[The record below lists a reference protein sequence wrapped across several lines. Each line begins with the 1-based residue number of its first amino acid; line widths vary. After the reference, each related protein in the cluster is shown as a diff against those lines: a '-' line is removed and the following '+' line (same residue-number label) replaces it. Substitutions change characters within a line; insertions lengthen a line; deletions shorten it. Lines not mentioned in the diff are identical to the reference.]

1 MNARSAA
8 MAAAAA
14 LLAFTLSNTAAV
26 SQTRS
31 LYDRLGGETAI
42 AAVVD
47 DFVKNVAADKRI
59 NGFFA
64 KANIDLLKVRLTKQ
78 ICQATGGPCVYTGR
92 DMKSAHAGM
101 DIKNKDFNALVQD
114 LGKSLKKFK
123 VPAKEQKELVALLAP
138 MRKDIVTRSER
149 PIVQ

>member
-42 AAVVD
+42 EAVVD
-47 DFVKNVAADKRI
+47 DFVGNVAADKRI

-64 KANIDLLKVRLTKQ
+64 RADI
-78 ICQATGGPCVYTGR
+78 GG
-92 DMKSAHAGM
+92 
-101 DIKNKDFNALVQD
+101 
-114 LGKSLKKFK
+114 
-123 VPAKEQKELVALLAP
+123 
-138 MRKDIVTRSER
+138 
-149 PIVQ
+149 